1 MSKVLFTDN
10 DAYFA
15 MLKSMNEDMNID
27 PYWDG
32 AIEAIDEIA
41 EKNEDTFMRWWGM
54 VYNFNGLDVQ
64 NLINPVFQPK

>member
-41 EKNEDTFMRWWGM
+41 KKNEDTFMRWWGM